1 MSSHPY
7 VSQLNTPLDDDT
19 TLMSTTDLESYIT
32 HANDTFVQVSG
43 YQLNELL
50 AQPHNLVR
58 HPDMPKAAFADMWYT
73 LKQGE
78 PWSGIVKNR
87 RKNGD
92 HYWVRANAVPMI
104 REGRVTGY
112 MSIRTRATDDEIAA
126 VEPLYQALNEGRCSK
141 RIHKGLVVRQGL
153 LGKLPAM
160 PVRWRVRSIMGL
172 MAVMLALALFGTD
185 ASWQALLL
193 GALAMLAGT
202 ALFEWQIVRPIENVA
217 TQALKVATGERNSVQ
232 HLNRSDELG
241 LTLRAV
247 GQLGLMCRWLIN
259 DVSSQVSSLRNGSE
273 RLAKGNNDLNEH
285 TRQTVENVQE
295 TVTTMNQMAESVKLN
310 SETASAADELS
321 RENSHDADSQ
331 KIINEIR
338 EARQQYLESRFRI
351 LKDIQSNNRQ
361 AAIQEM
367 MTRTVQV
374 QKVYKDKVQELIA
387 VQDAQ
392 MHEASVQVK
401 EDFKNN
407 RTLLITLALISI
419 AAGGVMGWYI
429 VRSITR
435 PLDDAVRFAEAI
447 ADGDLTRH
455 ITTDY
460 KDETGVLLQ
469 ALMAMKTRL
478 LDIVQEVQNGSESI
492 STAAAQIVAGNQ
504 DLAARTEE
512 QASSVEETAA
522 SMEQITATVKNTA
535 DHTSEA
541 TKLSAGAASVVKNNG
556 EMMNQVT
563 QKMRVIN
570 DTANRMSDIINIID
584 SIAFQTNILA
594 LNAAVEAARAGEHGR
609 GFAVVAGEVRQ
620 LAQKSASSASEIR
633 NLIEDSTS
641 QTQEGMHLVEKASAL
656 INGMVDNVEEM
667 DVILREIGQ
676 ASREQTDGI
685 SQINSAI
692 GLIDAATQQNSCL
705 VEESVAAAASLNEQ
719 ALHLKELVNV
729 FRVREEDTQ
738 PA

>member
-1 MSSHPY
+1 MFLHNIKIRSKLFMAFGLFIVLMVVSSAL
-7 VSQLNTPLDDDT
+7 SLFSLD
-19 TLMSTTDLESYIT
+19 
-32 HANDTFVQVSG
+32 
-43 YQLNELL
+43 
-50 AQPHNLVR
+50 
-58 HPDMPKAAFADMWYT
+58 
-73 LKQGE
+73 
-78 PWSGIVKNR
+78 
-87 RKNGD
+87 
-92 HYWVRANAVPMI
+92 RANTGMQNIITNDYPTTVKANLLIDNFNDFIIAQQLMLLDE
-104 REGRVTGY
+104 EGRW
-112 MSIRTRATDDEIAA
+112 SQSSQKDLDEIS
-126 VEPLYQALNEGRCSK
+126 Q
-141 RIHKGLVVRQGL
+141 RI
-153 LGKLPAM
+153 
-160 PVRWRVRSIMGL
+160 
-172 MAVMLALALFGTD
+172 T
-185 ASWQALLL
+185 ALL
-193 GALAMLAGT
+193 
-202 ALFEWQIVRPIENVA
+202 
-217 TQALKVATGERNSVQ
+217 
-232 HLNRSDELG
+232 
-241 LTLRAV
+241 
-247 GQLGLMCRWLIN
+247 
-259 DVSSQVSSLRNGSE
+259 
-273 RLAKGNNDLNEH
+273 
-285 TRQTVENVQE
+285 
-295 TVTTMNQMAESVKLN
+295 
-310 SETASAADELS
+310 DELS
-321 RENSHDADSQ
+321 SNRHDAASQ
-331 KIINEIR
+331 KIITEIR

-392 MHEASVQVK
+392 MHNAGVQV
-401 EDFKNN
+401 EGDFKTN

-419 AAGGVMGWYI
+419 AAGCVMGWYI

-435 PLDDAVRFAEAI
+435 PLDEAVRFAEAI

-541 TKLSAGAASVVKNNG
+541 NKLSAGAASVVKNNG

>member
-1 MSSHPY
+1 M
-7 VSQLNTPLDDDT
+7 
-19 TLMSTTDLESYIT
+19 
-32 HANDTFVQVSG
+32 
-43 YQLNELL
+43 
-50 AQPHNLVR
+50 
-58 HPDMPKAAFADMWYT
+58 
-73 LKQGE
+73 
-78 PWSGIVKNR
+78 
-87 RKNGD
+87 
-92 HYWVRANAVPMI
+92 
-104 REGRVTGY
+104 
-112 MSIRTRATDDEIAA
+112 
-126 VEPLYQALNEGRCSK
+126 
-141 RIHKGLVVRQGL
+141 
-153 LGKLPAM
+153 
-160 PVRWRVRSIMGL
+160 
-172 MAVMLALALFGTD
+172 
-185 ASWQALLL
+185 
-193 GALAMLAGT
+193 
-202 ALFEWQIVRPIENVA
+202 
-217 TQALKVATGERNSVQ
+217 
-232 HLNRSDELG
+232 
-241 LTLRAV
+241 
-247 GQLGLMCRWLIN
+247 
-259 DVSSQVSSLRNGSE
+259 
-273 RLAKGNNDLNEH
+273 
-285 TRQTVENVQE
+285 
-295 TVTTMNQMAESVKLN
+295 
-310 SETASAADELS
+310 
-321 RENSHDADSQ
+321 
-331 KIINEIR
+331 
-338 EARQQYLESRFRI
+338 
-351 LKDIQSNNRQ
+351 
-361 AAIQEM
+361 
-367 MTRTVQV
+367 
-374 QKVYKDKVQELIA
+374 
-387 VQDAQ
+387 
-392 MHEASVQVK
+392 
-401 EDFKNN
+401 
-407 RTLLITLALISI
+407 
-419 AAGGVMGWYI
+419 
-429 VRSITR
+429 
-435 PLDDAVRFAEAI
+435 
-447 ADGDLTRH
+447 
-455 ITTDY
+455 
-460 KDETGVLLQ
+460 
-469 ALMAMKTRL
+469 
-478 LDIVQEVQNGSESI
+478 
-492 STAAAQIVAGNQ
+492 

-541 TKLSAGAASVVKNNG
+541 TKLSAGAASIVKNNG

>member
-1 MSSHPY
+1 MFLHNIKIRSKLFMAFGLFIVLMVVSSAL
-7 VSQLNTPLDDDT
+7 SLFSLD
-19 TLMSTTDLESYIT
+19 
-32 HANDTFVQVSG
+32 
-43 YQLNELL
+43 
-50 AQPHNLVR
+50 
-58 HPDMPKAAFADMWYT
+58 
-73 LKQGE
+73 
-78 PWSGIVKNR
+78 
-87 RKNGD
+87 
-92 HYWVRANAVPMI
+92 RANTGMQDIITNDYPTTVKANLLIDNFNDFIIAQQLMLLDE
-104 REGRVTGY
+104 EGRW
-112 MSIRTRATDDEIAA
+112 SQSSQKELSEIS
-126 VEPLYQALNEGRCSK
+126 Q
-141 RIHKGLVVRQGL
+141 RI
-153 LGKLPAM
+153 
-160 PVRWRVRSIMGL
+160 S
-172 MAVMLALALFGTD
+172 
-185 ASWQALLL
+185 ALL
-193 GALAMLAGT
+193 
-202 ALFEWQIVRPIENVA
+202 
-217 TQALKVATGERNSVQ
+217 
-232 HLNRSDELG
+232 
-241 LTLRAV
+241 
-247 GQLGLMCRWLIN
+247 
-259 DVSSQVSSLRNGSE
+259 
-273 RLAKGNNDLNEH
+273 
-285 TRQTVENVQE
+285 
-295 TVTTMNQMAESVKLN
+295 
-310 SETASAADELS
+310 DELS
-321 RENSHDADSQ
+321 RENSHDAASQ

-492 STAAAQIVAGNQ
+492 STAAAQIVAGNQDLAAQIVAGNQ

>member
-1 MSSHPY
+1 MFLHNIKIRSKLFMAFGLFIVLMVVSSAL
-7 VSQLNTPLDDDT
+7 SLFSLD
-19 TLMSTTDLESYIT
+19 
-32 HANDTFVQVSG
+32 
-43 YQLNELL
+43 
-50 AQPHNLVR
+50 
-58 HPDMPKAAFADMWYT
+58 
-73 LKQGE
+73 
-78 PWSGIVKNR
+78 
-87 RKNGD
+87 
-92 HYWVRANAVPMI
+92 RANTGMQDIITNDYPTTVKANLLIDNFNDFIIAQQLMLLDE
-104 REGRVTGY
+104 EGRW
-112 MSIRTRATDDEIAA
+112 SQSSQKELSEIS
-126 VEPLYQALNEGRCSK
+126 Q
-141 RIHKGLVVRQGL
+141 RI
-153 LGKLPAM
+153 
-160 PVRWRVRSIMGL
+160 S
-172 MAVMLALALFGTD
+172 
-185 ASWQALLL
+185 ALL
-193 GALAMLAGT
+193 
-202 ALFEWQIVRPIENVA
+202 
-217 TQALKVATGERNSVQ
+217 
-232 HLNRSDELG
+232 
-241 LTLRAV
+241 
-247 GQLGLMCRWLIN
+247 
-259 DVSSQVSSLRNGSE
+259 
-273 RLAKGNNDLNEH
+273 
-285 TRQTVENVQE
+285 
-295 TVTTMNQMAESVKLN
+295 
-310 SETASAADELS
+310 DELS

-435 PLDDAVRFAEAI
+435 PLDDAVRFAEAIAEAI

>member
-1 MSSHPY
+1 MFLHNIKIRSKLFMAFGLFIVLMVVSSAL
-7 VSQLNTPLDDDT
+7 SLFSLD
-19 TLMSTTDLESYIT
+19 
-32 HANDTFVQVSG
+32 
-43 YQLNELL
+43 
-50 AQPHNLVR
+50 
-58 HPDMPKAAFADMWYT
+58 
-73 LKQGE
+73 
-78 PWSGIVKNR
+78 
-87 RKNGD
+87 
-92 HYWVRANAVPMI
+92 RANTGMQDIITNDYPTTVKANLLIDNFNDFIIAQQLMLLDE
-104 REGRVTGY
+104 EGRW
-112 MSIRTRATDDEIAA
+112 SQSSQKELSEIS
-126 VEPLYQALNEGRCSK
+126 Q
-141 RIHKGLVVRQGL
+141 RI
-153 LGKLPAM
+153 
-160 PVRWRVRSIMGL
+160 S
-172 MAVMLALALFGTD
+172 
-185 ASWQALLL
+185 ALL
-193 GALAMLAGT
+193 
-202 ALFEWQIVRPIENVA
+202 
-217 TQALKVATGERNSVQ
+217 
-232 HLNRSDELG
+232 
-241 LTLRAV
+241 
-247 GQLGLMCRWLIN
+247 
-259 DVSSQVSSLRNGSE
+259 
-273 RLAKGNNDLNEH
+273 
-285 TRQTVENVQE
+285 
-295 TVTTMNQMAESVKLN
+295 
-310 SETASAADELS
+310 DELS

-374 QKVYKDKVQELIA
+374 QKVYKDKVQEL
-387 VQDAQ
+387 
-392 MHEASVQVK
+392 
-401 EDFKNN
+401 
-407 RTLLITLALISI
+407 
-419 AAGGVMGWYI
+419 
-429 VRSITR
+429 
-435 PLDDAVRFAEAI
+435 
-447 ADGDLTRH
+447 
-455 ITTDY
+455 
-460 KDETGVLLQ
+460 
-469 ALMAMKTRL
+469 
-478 LDIVQEVQNGSESI
+478 
-492 STAAAQIVAGNQ
+492 
-504 DLAARTEE
+504 
-512 QASSVEETAA
+512 
-522 SMEQITATVKNTA
+522 VKNTA

-656 INGMVDNVEEM
+656 VNGMVDNVEEM

>member
-1 MSSHPY
+1 MFLHNIKIRSKLFMAFGLFIVLMVVSSAL
-7 VSQLNTPLDDDT
+7 SLFSLD
-19 TLMSTTDLESYIT
+19 
-32 HANDTFVQVSG
+32 
-43 YQLNELL
+43 
-50 AQPHNLVR
+50 
-58 HPDMPKAAFADMWYT
+58 
-73 LKQGE
+73 
-78 PWSGIVKNR
+78 
-87 RKNGD
+87 
-92 HYWVRANAVPMI
+92 RANTGMQNIITNDYPTTVKANLLIDNFNDFIIAQQLMLLDE
-104 REGRVTGY
+104 EGRW
-112 MSIRTRATDDEIAA
+112 SQSSQKELDEIS
-126 VEPLYQALNEGRCSK
+126 Q
-141 RIHKGLVVRQGL
+141 RI
-153 LGKLPAM
+153 
-160 PVRWRVRSIMGL
+160 
-172 MAVMLALALFGTD
+172 T
-185 ASWQALLL
+185 ALL
-193 GALAMLAGT
+193 
-202 ALFEWQIVRPIENVA
+202 
-217 TQALKVATGERNSVQ
+217 
-232 HLNRSDELG
+232 
-241 LTLRAV
+241 
-247 GQLGLMCRWLIN
+247 
-259 DVSSQVSSLRNGSE
+259 
-273 RLAKGNNDLNEH
+273 
-285 TRQTVENVQE
+285 
-295 TVTTMNQMAESVKLN
+295 
-310 SETASAADELS
+310 DELS
-321 RENSHDADSQ
+321 SNRHDAASQ
-331 KIINEIR
+331 KIITEIR

-351 LKDIQSNNRQ
+351 LQDIQSHNRQ

-392 MHEASVQVK
+392 MHNAGVQV
-401 EDFKNN
+401 EGDFKTN

-419 AAGGVMGWYI
+419 AAGCVMGWYI

-435 PLDDAVRFAEAI
+435 PLDEAVRFAEAI

-504 DLAARTEE
+504 DL
-512 QASSVEETAA
+512 
-522 SMEQITATVKNTA
+522 
-535 DHTSEA
+535 
-541 TKLSAGAASVVKNNG
+541 
-556 EMMNQVT
+556 
-563 QKMRVIN
+563 
-570 DTANRMSDIINIID
+570 
-584 SIAFQTNILA
+584 
-594 LNAAVEAARAGEHGR
+594 AARAGEHGR

>member
-1 MSSHPY
+1 MFLHNIKIRSKLFMAFGLFIVLMVVSSAL
-7 VSQLNTPLDDDT
+7 SLFSLD
-19 TLMSTTDLESYIT
+19 
-32 HANDTFVQVSG
+32 
-43 YQLNELL
+43 
-50 AQPHNLVR
+50 
-58 HPDMPKAAFADMWYT
+58 
-73 LKQGE
+73 
-78 PWSGIVKNR
+78 
-87 RKNGD
+87 
-92 HYWVRANAVPMI
+92 RANTGMQNIITNDYPTTVKANLLIDNFNDFIIAQQLMLLDE
-104 REGRVTGY
+104 EGRW
-112 MSIRTRATDDEIAA
+112 SQSSQKDLDEIS
-126 VEPLYQALNEGRCSK
+126 Q
-141 RIHKGLVVRQGL
+141 RI
-153 LGKLPAM
+153 
-160 PVRWRVRSIMGL
+160 
-172 MAVMLALALFGTD
+172 T
-185 ASWQALLL
+185 ALL
-193 GALAMLAGT
+193 
-202 ALFEWQIVRPIENVA
+202 
-217 TQALKVATGERNSVQ
+217 
-232 HLNRSDELG
+232 
-241 LTLRAV
+241 
-247 GQLGLMCRWLIN
+247 
-259 DVSSQVSSLRNGSE
+259 
-273 RLAKGNNDLNEH
+273 
-285 TRQTVENVQE
+285 
-295 TVTTMNQMAESVKLN
+295 
-310 SETASAADELS
+310 DELS
-321 RENSHDADSQ
+321 SNRHDAASQ
-331 KIINEIR
+331 KIITEIR

-392 MHEASVQVK
+392 MHNAGVQV
-401 EDFKNN
+401 EGDFKTN

-419 AAGGVMGWYI
+419 AAGCVMGWYI
-429 VRSITR
+429 VSSITR
-435 PLDDAVRFAEAI
+435 PLDEAVRFAEAI

>member
-1 MSSHPY
+1 
-7 VSQLNTPLDDDT
+7 
-19 TLMSTTDLESYIT
+19 
-32 HANDTFVQVSG
+32 
-43 YQLNELL
+43 
-50 AQPHNLVR
+50 
-58 HPDMPKAAFADMWYT
+58 
-73 LKQGE
+73 
-78 PWSGIVKNR
+78 
-87 RKNGD
+87 
-92 HYWVRANAVPMI
+92 
-104 REGRVTGY
+104 
-112 MSIRTRATDDEIAA
+112 
-126 VEPLYQALNEGRCSK
+126 
-141 RIHKGLVVRQGL
+141 
-153 LGKLPAM
+153 
-160 PVRWRVRSIMGL
+160 
-172 MAVMLALALFGTD
+172 
-185 ASWQALLL
+185 
-193 GALAMLAGT
+193 
-202 ALFEWQIVRPIENVA
+202 
-217 TQALKVATGERNSVQ
+217 
-232 HLNRSDELG
+232 
-241 LTLRAV
+241 
-247 GQLGLMCRWLIN
+247 
-259 DVSSQVSSLRNGSE
+259 
-273 RLAKGNNDLNEH
+273 
-285 TRQTVENVQE
+285 
-295 TVTTMNQMAESVKLN
+295 
-310 SETASAADELS
+310 
-321 RENSHDADSQ
+321 
-331 KIINEIR
+331 
-338 EARQQYLESRFRI
+338 
-351 LKDIQSNNRQ
+351 
-361 AAIQEM
+361 
-367 MTRTVQV
+367 
-374 QKVYKDKVQELIA
+374 
-387 VQDAQ
+387 
-392 MHEASVQVK
+392 
-401 EDFKNN
+401 
-407 RTLLITLALISI
+407 
-419 AAGGVMGWYI
+419 MGWYI

-435 PLDDAVRFAEAI
+435 PLDEAVCFAEAI

-492 STAAAQIVAGNQ
+492 STAASQIVAGNQ

-541 TKLSAGAASVVKNNG
+541 TRLSAGAASVVKNNG

-641 QTQEGMHLVEKASAL
+641 QTQEGMQLVEKASDL

-719 ALHLKELVNV
+719 ALHLKELVGV
-729 FRVREEDTQ
+729 FRVREEDAQ

>member
-1 MSSHPY
+1 MFLHNIKIRSKLFMAFGLFIVLMVVSSAL
-7 VSQLNTPLDDDT
+7 SLFSLD
-19 TLMSTTDLESYIT
+19 
-32 HANDTFVQVSG
+32 
-43 YQLNELL
+43 
-50 AQPHNLVR
+50 
-58 HPDMPKAAFADMWYT
+58 
-73 LKQGE
+73 
-78 PWSGIVKNR
+78 
-87 RKNGD
+87 
-92 HYWVRANAVPMI
+92 RANTGMQDIITNDYPTTVKANLLIDNFNDFIIAQQLMLLDE
-104 REGRVTGY
+104 EGRW
-112 MSIRTRATDDEIAA
+112 SQSSQKELSEIS
-126 VEPLYQALNEGRCSK
+126 Q
-141 RIHKGLVVRQGL
+141 RI
-153 LGKLPAM
+153 
-160 PVRWRVRSIMGL
+160 S
-172 MAVMLALALFGTD
+172 
-185 ASWQALLL
+185 ALL
-193 GALAMLAGT
+193 
-202 ALFEWQIVRPIENVA
+202 
-217 TQALKVATGERNSVQ
+217 
-232 HLNRSDELG
+232 
-241 LTLRAV
+241 
-247 GQLGLMCRWLIN
+247 
-259 DVSSQVSSLRNGSE
+259 
-273 RLAKGNNDLNEH
+273 
-285 TRQTVENVQE
+285 
-295 TVTTMNQMAESVKLN
+295 
-310 SETASAADELS
+310 DELS
-321 RENSHDADSQ
+321 SNRHDADSQ

>member
-1 MSSHPY
+1 MFLHNIKIRSKLFMAFGLFIVLMVVSSAL
-7 VSQLNTPLDDDT
+7 SLFSLD
-19 TLMSTTDLESYIT
+19 
-32 HANDTFVQVSG
+32 
-43 YQLNELL
+43 
-50 AQPHNLVR
+50 
-58 HPDMPKAAFADMWYT
+58 
-73 LKQGE
+73 
-78 PWSGIVKNR
+78 
-87 RKNGD
+87 
-92 HYWVRANAVPMI
+92 RANTGMQDIITNDYPTTVKANLLIDNFNDFIIAQQLMLLDE
-104 REGRVTGY
+104 EGRW
-112 MSIRTRATDDEIAA
+112 SQSSQKELSEIS
-126 VEPLYQALNEGRCSK
+126 Q
-141 RIHKGLVVRQGL
+141 RI
-153 LGKLPAM
+153 
-160 PVRWRVRSIMGL
+160 S
-172 MAVMLALALFGTD
+172 
-185 ASWQALLL
+185 ALL
-193 GALAMLAGT
+193 
-202 ALFEWQIVRPIENVA
+202 
-217 TQALKVATGERNSVQ
+217 
-232 HLNRSDELG
+232 
-241 LTLRAV
+241 
-247 GQLGLMCRWLIN
+247 
-259 DVSSQVSSLRNGSE
+259 
-273 RLAKGNNDLNEH
+273 
-285 TRQTVENVQE
+285 
-295 TVTTMNQMAESVKLN
+295 
-310 SETASAADELS
+310 DELS

-392 MHEASVQVK
+392 MHEASVQV
-401 EDFKNN
+401 KNN

>member
-1 MSSHPY
+1 MFLHNIKIRSKLFMAFGLFIVLMVVSSAL
-7 VSQLNTPLDDDT
+7 SLFSLD
-19 TLMSTTDLESYIT
+19 
-32 HANDTFVQVSG
+32 
-43 YQLNELL
+43 
-50 AQPHNLVR
+50 
-58 HPDMPKAAFADMWYT
+58 
-73 LKQGE
+73 
-78 PWSGIVKNR
+78 
-87 RKNGD
+87 
-92 HYWVRANAVPMI
+92 RANTGMQDIITNDYPTTVKANLLIDNFNDFIIAQQLMLLDE
-104 REGRVTGY
+104 EGRW
-112 MSIRTRATDDEIAA
+112 SQSSQKELSEIS
-126 VEPLYQALNEGRCSK
+126 Q
-141 RIHKGLVVRQGL
+141 RI
-153 LGKLPAM
+153 
-160 PVRWRVRSIMGL
+160 S
-172 MAVMLALALFGTD
+172 
-185 ASWQALLL
+185 ALL
-193 GALAMLAGT
+193 
-202 ALFEWQIVRPIENVA
+202 
-217 TQALKVATGERNSVQ
+217 
-232 HLNRSDELG
+232 
-241 LTLRAV
+241 
-247 GQLGLMCRWLIN
+247 
-259 DVSSQVSSLRNGSE
+259 
-273 RLAKGNNDLNEH
+273 
-285 TRQTVENVQE
+285 
-295 TVTTMNQMAESVKLN
+295 
-310 SETASAADELS
+310 DELS

-492 STAAAQIVAGNQ
+492 S
-504 DLAARTEE
+504 
-512 QASSVEETAA
+512 TAA

>member
-1 MSSHPY
+1 MFLHNIKIRSKLFMAFGLFIVLMVVSSAL
-7 VSQLNTPLDDDT
+7 SLFSLD
-19 TLMSTTDLESYIT
+19 
-32 HANDTFVQVSG
+32 
-43 YQLNELL
+43 
-50 AQPHNLVR
+50 
-58 HPDMPKAAFADMWYT
+58 
-73 LKQGE
+73 
-78 PWSGIVKNR
+78 
-87 RKNGD
+87 
-92 HYWVRANAVPMI
+92 RANTGMQDIITNDYPTTVKANLLIDNFNDFIIAQQLMLLDE
-104 REGRVTGY
+104 EGRW
-112 MSIRTRATDDEIAA
+112 SQSSQKELSEIS
-126 VEPLYQALNEGRCSK
+126 Q
-141 RIHKGLVVRQGL
+141 RI
-153 LGKLPAM
+153 
-160 PVRWRVRSIMGL
+160 S
-172 MAVMLALALFGTD
+172 
-185 ASWQALLL
+185 ALL
-193 GALAMLAGT
+193 
-202 ALFEWQIVRPIENVA
+202 
-217 TQALKVATGERNSVQ
+217 
-232 HLNRSDELG
+232 
-241 LTLRAV
+241 
-247 GQLGLMCRWLIN
+247 
-259 DVSSQVSSLRNGSE
+259 
-273 RLAKGNNDLNEH
+273 
-285 TRQTVENVQE
+285 
-295 TVTTMNQMAESVKLN
+295 
-310 SETASAADELS
+310 DELS

-594 LNAAVEAARAGEHGR
+594 LNAAVEAAVEAARAGEHGR

>member
-1 MSSHPY
+1 MFLHNIKIRSKLFMAFGLFIVLMVVSSAL
-7 VSQLNTPLDDDT
+7 SLFSLD
-19 TLMSTTDLESYIT
+19 
-32 HANDTFVQVSG
+32 
-43 YQLNELL
+43 
-50 AQPHNLVR
+50 
-58 HPDMPKAAFADMWYT
+58 
-73 LKQGE
+73 
-78 PWSGIVKNR
+78 
-87 RKNGD
+87 
-92 HYWVRANAVPMI
+92 RANTGMQNIITNDYPTTVKANLLIDNFNDFIIAQQLMLLDE
-104 REGRVTGY
+104 EGRW
-112 MSIRTRATDDEIAA
+112 SQSSQKELDEIS
-126 VEPLYQALNEGRCSK
+126 Q
-141 RIHKGLVVRQGL
+141 RI
-153 LGKLPAM
+153 
-160 PVRWRVRSIMGL
+160 
-172 MAVMLALALFGTD
+172 T
-185 ASWQALLL
+185 ALL
-193 GALAMLAGT
+193 
-202 ALFEWQIVRPIENVA
+202 
-217 TQALKVATGERNSVQ
+217 
-232 HLNRSDELG
+232 
-241 LTLRAV
+241 
-247 GQLGLMCRWLIN
+247 
-259 DVSSQVSSLRNGSE
+259 
-273 RLAKGNNDLNEH
+273 
-285 TRQTVENVQE
+285 
-295 TVTTMNQMAESVKLN
+295 
-310 SETASAADELS
+310 DELS
-321 RENSHDADSQ
+321 SNRHDAASQ
-331 KIINEIR
+331 KIITEIR

-351 LKDIQSNNRQ
+351 LKDIQSHNRQ

-392 MHEASVQVK
+392 MHNAGVQV
-401 EDFKNN
+401 EGDFKTN

-419 AAGGVMGWYI
+419 AAGCVMGWYI

-435 PLDDAVRFAEAI
+435 PLDEAVRFAEAI

-522 SMEQITATVKNTA
+522 SMEQITSTVKNTA

-738 PA
+738 PAKSSSAISSAARSITPIMRLICASLISLWFIRRSSTALKLSSARFICGFLRNSMPTQRAVSRA

>member
-1 MSSHPY
+1 MFLHNIKIRSKLFIAFGLFIVLMVASSALSLFSLDRANTGMQNIITNDYPTT
-7 VSQLNTPLDDDT
+7 VKANLLIDNFNDFIIAQQLMLLDEEGRWSQSSQKELNEISQRISALLDD
-19 TLMSTTDLESYIT
+19 LSS
-32 HANDTFVQVSG
+32 
-43 YQLNELL
+43 
-50 AQPHNLVR
+50 
-58 HPDMPKAAFADMWYT
+58 
-73 LKQGE
+73 
-78 PWSGIVKNR
+78 NR
-87 RKNGD
+87 
-92 HYWVRANAVPMI
+92 
-104 REGRVTGY
+104 
-112 MSIRTRATDDEIAA
+112 
-126 VEPLYQALNEGRCSK
+126 
-141 RIHKGLVVRQGL
+141 
-153 LGKLPAM
+153 
-160 PVRWRVRSIMGL
+160 
-172 MAVMLALALFGTD
+172 
-185 ASWQALLL
+185 
-193 GALAMLAGT
+193 
-202 ALFEWQIVRPIENVA
+202 
-217 TQALKVATGERNSVQ
+217 
-232 HLNRSDELG
+232 
-241 LTLRAV
+241 
-247 GQLGLMCRWLIN
+247 
-259 DVSSQVSSLRNGSE
+259 
-273 RLAKGNNDLNEH
+273 
-285 TRQTVENVQE
+285 
-295 TVTTMNQMAESVKLN
+295 
-310 SETASAADELS
+310 
-321 RENSHDADSQ
+321 HDAASQ
-331 KIINEIR
+331 KIITEIR

-351 LKDIQSNNRQ
+351 LQDIQSHNRQ
-361 AAIQEM
+361 AAIEEM

-387 VQDAQ
+387 VQDVQ
-392 MHEASVQVK
+392 MHNAGVQV
-401 EDFKNN
+401 EGDFKTN

-419 AAGGVMGWYI
+419 AAGCVMGWYI

-435 PLDDAVRFAEAI
+435 PLDEAVRFAEAI

-522 SMEQITATVKNTA
+522 SMEQITSTVKNTA

-641 QTQEGMHLVEKASAL
+641 QTQEGMQLVEKASAL

-729 FRVREEDTQ
+729 FRVREEDAQ

>member
-1 MSSHPY
+1 MFLHNIKIRSKLFMAFGLFIVLMVVSSAL
-7 VSQLNTPLDDDT
+7 SLFSLD
-19 TLMSTTDLESYIT
+19 
-32 HANDTFVQVSG
+32 
-43 YQLNELL
+43 
-50 AQPHNLVR
+50 
-58 HPDMPKAAFADMWYT
+58 
-73 LKQGE
+73 
-78 PWSGIVKNR
+78 
-87 RKNGD
+87 
-92 HYWVRANAVPMI
+92 RANTGMQNIITNDYPTTVKANLLIDNFNDFIIAQQLMLLDE
-104 REGRVTGY
+104 EGRW
-112 MSIRTRATDDEIAA
+112 SQSSQKELDEIS
-126 VEPLYQALNEGRCSK
+126 Q
-141 RIHKGLVVRQGL
+141 RI
-153 LGKLPAM
+153 
-160 PVRWRVRSIMGL
+160 
-172 MAVMLALALFGTD
+172 T
-185 ASWQALLL
+185 ALL
-193 GALAMLAGT
+193 
-202 ALFEWQIVRPIENVA
+202 
-217 TQALKVATGERNSVQ
+217 
-232 HLNRSDELG
+232 
-241 LTLRAV
+241 
-247 GQLGLMCRWLIN
+247 
-259 DVSSQVSSLRNGSE
+259 
-273 RLAKGNNDLNEH
+273 
-285 TRQTVENVQE
+285 
-295 TVTTMNQMAESVKLN
+295 
-310 SETASAADELS
+310 DELS
-321 RENSHDADSQ
+321 SNRHDAASQ
-331 KIINEIR
+331 KIITEIR

-351 LKDIQSNNRQ
+351 LQDIQNHNRQ

-419 AAGGVMGWYI
+419 AAGCVMGWYI

>member
-1 MSSHPY
+1 MFLHNIKIRSKLFMAFGLFIVLMVVSSAL
-7 VSQLNTPLDDDT
+7 SLFSLD
-19 TLMSTTDLESYIT
+19 
-32 HANDTFVQVSG
+32 
-43 YQLNELL
+43 
-50 AQPHNLVR
+50 
-58 HPDMPKAAFADMWYT
+58 
-73 LKQGE
+73 
-78 PWSGIVKNR
+78 
-87 RKNGD
+87 
-92 HYWVRANAVPMI
+92 RANTGMQNIITNDYPTTVKANLLIDNFNDFIIAQQLMLLDE
-104 REGRVTGY
+104 EGRW
-112 MSIRTRATDDEIAA
+112 SQSSQKELDEIS
-126 VEPLYQALNEGRCSK
+126 Q
-141 RIHKGLVVRQGL
+141 RI
-153 LGKLPAM
+153 
-160 PVRWRVRSIMGL
+160 
-172 MAVMLALALFGTD
+172 T
-185 ASWQALLL
+185 ALL
-193 GALAMLAGT
+193 
-202 ALFEWQIVRPIENVA
+202 
-217 TQALKVATGERNSVQ
+217 
-232 HLNRSDELG
+232 
-241 LTLRAV
+241 
-247 GQLGLMCRWLIN
+247 
-259 DVSSQVSSLRNGSE
+259 
-273 RLAKGNNDLNEH
+273 
-285 TRQTVENVQE
+285 
-295 TVTTMNQMAESVKLN
+295 
-310 SETASAADELS
+310 DELS
-321 RENSHDADSQ
+321 SNRHDAASQ
-331 KIINEIR
+331 KIITEIR

-351 LKDIQSNNRQ
+351 LQDIQIHNRQ

-392 MHEASVQVK
+392 MHNAGVQV
-401 EDFKNN
+401 EGDFKTN

-419 AAGGVMGWYI
+419 AAGCVMGWYI

-435 PLDDAVRFAEAI
+435 PLDEAVRFAEAI

-584 SIAFQTNILA
+584 SIAFQTNILV